1 MSTLSA
7 RILDVRRN
15 PRSRWPAIWAEI
27 ADRLVAEHGVPGLG
41 NFRNPVKEIFYILLS
56 AKTADAQYRRTNRAL
71 HLAYPTLAALAAAKV
86 KGVRA
91 CIESGGLAATR
102 ARQIV
107 ALAKALLK
115 AGAPNPSRYLRS
127 LDPDAAFWFLTS
139 LPGVGPKSAFCI
151 MMYSLGMD
159 VFPVDVNVIRIAER
173 LGSIPRGL
181 DHTKA
186 QKALASIAPDGRSK
200 ELHIGLVV
208 HGRAVCT
215 PRNPKCGSCSLL
227 DLCPTGRKSQRNG
240 EHYDA

>member
-1 MSTLSA
+1 MSDLSA
-7 RILDVRRN
+7 RILGVPRNRRS
-15 PRSRWPAIWAEI
+15 PWPARWGEI
-27 ADRLVAEHGVPGLG
+27 ADRLVAVHGVPSLG

-71 HLAYPTLAALAAAKV
+71 LLAYPTLVSLATAKS

-102 ARQIV
+102 SRQII

-115 AGAPNPSRYLRS
+115 AGAPDPARYLRS
-127 LDPDAAFWFLTS
+127 LDASSAFAFLTG

-151 MMYSLGMD
+151 MMYSLEWD

-173 LGSIPRGL
+173 LGSLRRGL

-186 QKALASIAPDGRSK
+186 QKALAKIAPEGRSK

-208 HGRAVCT
+208 HGREVCT
-215 PRNPKCGSCSLL
+215 PRNPKCGECCLIE
-227 DLCPTGRKSQRNG
+227 LCAVGRKLKAA
-240 EHYDA
+240 EETP